1 MTRCRREHCGGK
13 VMTVRDDPTC
23 ILCGHSPEPKQYPE
37 STDADL
43 RWIENHKRRESRQFP
58 ARKIVI

>member
-13 VMTVRDDPTC
+13 VMTVRDDKVC
-23 ILCGHSPEPKQYPE
+23 ILCGHSPEPKTYPE

-43 RWIENHKRRESRQFP
+43 RWIANHTRTREKMFP
-58 ARKIVI
+58 ARKIEI